1 MYKAARVSTTLTLRS
16 KTRTAGS
23 IIRVVIDELDAEDEN
38 DADHDCL
45 VVKAK
50 SMKRGMLVK
59 NVSSILSSL
68 IFCILTSILTLH
80 QSNCTM

>member
-38 DADHDCL
+38 DADHEL
-45 VVKAK
+45 LSGEGKEYE
-50 SMKRGMLVK
+50 KRYACK
-59 NVSSILSSL
+59 
-68 IFCILTSILTLH
+68 
-80 QSNCTM
+80 